1 MHLTLGRSPADSADM
16 SQRGTCPGC
25 GNELTD
31 DDRRVVYITTDWLTG
46 TRTPAADAWYHQAC
60 SPDPEDIA

>member
-1 MHLTLGRSPADSADM
+1 M

-46 TRTPAADAWYHQAC
+46 TRAPTADAWYHQAC
-60 SPDPEDIA
+60 SPGPEDIA